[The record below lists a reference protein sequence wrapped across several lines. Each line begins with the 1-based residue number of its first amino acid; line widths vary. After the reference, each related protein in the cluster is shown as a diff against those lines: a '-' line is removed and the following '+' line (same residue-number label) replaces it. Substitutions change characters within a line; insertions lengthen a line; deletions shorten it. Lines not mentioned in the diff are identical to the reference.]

1 MEPDP
6 KDPVLGLAEREA
18 VATPTAPR
26 SPPMG
31 RETAALAL
39 AGVGL
44 GAAIAGPVGAVVGG
58 AVGLAADAVRRRLL
72 RR

>member
-1 MEPDP
+1 
-6 KDPVLGLAEREA
+6 
-18 VATPTAPR
+18 
-26 SPPMG
+26 MG
-31 RETAALAL
+31 KETAVLAA

-58 AVGLAADAVRRRLL
+58 AVGLAADAVRRRLI

>member
-1 MEPDP
+1 MTPDDP
-6 KDPVLGLAEREA
+6 LLDLAAREPVLA
-18 VATPTAPR
+18 PTAPR
-26 SPPMG
+26 FAQMG
-31 RETAALAL
+31 KETAVLAA

-58 AVGLAADAVRRRLL
+58 AVGLAADAVRRRLI